1 MDPRTQERVEEW
13 DSRPFNGGFD
23 GLSDL
28 AVADF
33 SGAVS
38 AVGTWLF
45 MLNGRII
52 GIVDGDIEDFET
64 ASGTQYEAPHPSLP
78 LLCAMEERGG
88 ETRAKYYTNET
99 PLREVD
105 DTLQSGSFTGYIELS
120 ENVLSGDYYAVYYG
134 GRRMAAA
141 YIGNAERLLT
151 GDEAFERA
159 ADEVGIYEVTDV
171 EIDVTD
177 VPGTADAD
185 GDTGPAD
192 ETTAEPDSSPAAGSV
207 SETDPAASAIGSDA
221 SDRDESGSEPVVDT
235 SGSAIDPI
243 DVSSTESTEAV
254 DAAGA
259 DPIEDEAADDP
270 SSLTGEIDLTGE
282 VTGITTT
289 DDAATEPESTTA
301 GITDTDPSVTDSG
314 SVSDTDPPAD
324 DSSPSSDTDPT
335 PDTGPATDSDPSPG
349 SAPSDGDVDDRER
362 DSIERV
368 QQDRATA
375 DGTTAPATDDAPA
388 PSTDGLADGDSPA
401 DESGETDVEP
411 GAGDESDATT
421 TASSSADGGAEVSID
436 VTPADEPA
444 TEAETETDADTGAA
458 SESSPNL
465 AEVEAAAEELERNDI
480 SWVDEEGE
488 TDPADRPTAEEP
500 AAESGD
506 APADGEEGYLDEQ
519 LEREEAWRE
528 TRRIPSID
536 PDDSEPAA
544 ETDSREGGRRT
555 RTSRSSPSSSKADA
569 ATAAT
574 SDGTRTASN
583 DGERP
588 AESTTSTAASTE
600 TREERSQT
608 ETRKQKAAAAQS
620 ESSGD
625 GQAAEEKRQRIDA
638 LTEKIEKLREQRDA
652 LATKAEELEAER
664 DRLRSTNDELS
675 STVERLQSRIEE
687 LEAELERERERTGE
701 SDADAAGSEVNAGT
715 RLSAQQ
721 ALSGTNLF
729 VRYASK
735 SQPTL
740 ETAHDGDAD
749 RSEVASNLQLEH
761 HTQFDSADAAV
772 DGEPYADFLP
782 SSMEFRFVDW
792 LTAVVLYEIRDTGN
806 ANGLADLY
814 DAIPRIDRAELD
826 ATISLEDDD
835 TEDVPDQVTFDI
847 VAFDKMGNPLVL
859 VTLNDSREPAT
870 KGMLEGL
877 EEAASAVK
885 ANYPDLAAAF
895 AVTSSYFEPGAL
907 EVAEQATAGGFLS
920 RGSKLSYVNLSRK
933 DGYHLCLVESRSDGF
948 HMNVPEL

>member
-28 AVADF
+28 AAADF

-52 GIVDGDIEDFET
+52 GIIDGDIEDFET

-88 ETRAKYYTNET
+88 DPRAKYYTNET

-105 DTLQSGSFTGYIELS
+105 NTLQSGSFTGYVELS

-151 GDEAFERA
+151 GDEAFDRA

-171 EIDVTD
+171 DIEVTD
-177 VPGTADAD
+177 VPGTDDANAGPEPMD
-185 GDTGPAD
+185 GSTDGS
-192 ETTAEPDSSPAAGSV
+192 DSSPATGTV
-207 SETDPAASAIGSDA
+207 PGTDPAASAAGKDTPGGDSP
-221 SDRDESGSEPVVDT
+221 ESEPGVGAAD
-235 SGSAIDPI
+235 SAIDPI
-243 DVSSTESTEAV
+243 DISSTESTDTV
-254 DAAGA
+254 GA
-259 DPIEDEAADDP
+259 TGSDSIEDEAADDP
-270 SSLTGEIDLTGE
+270 SSLTGEIDLTGDAS
-282 VTGITTT
+282 GITAA
-289 DDAATEPESTTA
+289 DDAATEPDSVSS
-301 GITDTDPSVTDSG
+301 GITETDLSSAGTASETDPSAGTDTASETGQSQG
-314 SVSDTDPPAD
+314 SV
-324 DSSPSSDTDPT
+324 
-335 PDTGPATDSDPSPG
+335 
-349 SAPSDGDVDDRER
+349 PSDGSVDRREQGAT
-362 DSIERV
+362 ERV
-368 QQDRATA
+368 QRDARATA
-375 DGTTAPATDDAPA
+375 DGTTAPATDDAPE
-388 PSTDGLADGDSPA
+388 PSTDDSAGTDSPTS
-401 DESGETDVEP
+401 ESGTAD
-411 GAGDESDATT
+411 
-421 TASSSADGGAEVSID
+421 TASSAADDGGANVSID
-436 VTPADEPA
+436 VTPADE
-444 TEAETETDADTGAA
+444 AEPESESESKTDAHGEAA
-458 SESSPNL
+458 SDSSPDL

-480 SWVDEEGE
+480 SWVDE
-488 TDPADRPTAEEP
+488 D
-500 AAESGD
+500 GD
-506 APADGEEGYLDEQ
+506 DGPADGPTTEESTADSGATSEDDEDGYLDEQ

-536 PDDSEPAA
+536 PDDSESAA
-544 ETDSREGGRRT
+544 ETGSSSDSRRT
-555 RTSRSSPSSSKADA
+555 RTGRSAASSAETDA
-569 ATAAT
+569 TNAPT
-574 SDGTRTASN
+574 SDGQRTGSRN
-583 DGERP
+583 GGRT
-588 AESTTSTAASTE
+588 AESTTAE
-600 TREERSQT
+600 THAERSQT
-608 ETRKQKAAAAQS
+608 GGRQRMSPTQS
-620 ESSGD
+620 ESSTD
-625 GQAAEEKRQRIDA
+625 GRAADRKQQRIDA
-638 LTEKIEKLREQRDA
+638 LTEKLETLQEQRDA

-664 DRLRSTNDELS
+664 DRLRSTNDDLS
-675 STVERLQSRIEE
+675 ATVERLQSRIED
-687 LEAELERERERTGE
+687 LETELERERERT
-701 SDADAAGSEVNAGT
+701 ADAADSGGAAET
-715 RLSAQQ
+715 QLSAQQ

-735 SQPTL
+735 SRPTL

-749 RSEVASNLQLEH
+749 HSEVASNLRLEH
-761 HTQFDSADAAV
+761 HTQFDSAATAV

-792 LTAVVLYEIRDTGN
+792 LTEVVLYEIRDTGN
-806 ANGLADLY
+806 ADSLGDLY

-826 ATISLEDDD
+826 ATISLENDD
-835 TEDVPDQVTFDI
+835 TEDVPDELTFDI

-877 EEAASAVK
+877 EEAASAIK

-907 EVAEQATAGGFLS
+907 EVAEEATSGGFLS

-933 DGYHLCLVESRSDGF
+933 DGYHLCLVESRSEGF

>member
-28 AVADF
+28 AAADF

-38 AVGTWLF
+38 AVGTWVF

-52 GIVDGDIEDFET
+52 GIIDGDIEDFET

-88 ETRAKYYTNET
+88 DTRAKYYTNET

-105 DTLQSGSFTGYIELS
+105 NTLQSGSFTGYVELS

-151 GDEAFERA
+151 GDEAFDRA

-171 EIDVTD
+171 DIEVTD
-177 VPGTADAD
+177 VPGTGDASAGSGPTD
-185 GDTGPAD
+185 G
-192 ETTAEPDSSPAAGSV
+192 TTDGSDSSPATGAVPG
-207 SETDPAASAIGSDA
+207 TDPAASAAGTDTP
-221 SDRDESGSEPVVDT
+221 SGDGAESEPGVGAT
-235 SGSAIDPI
+235 GSAIDPI
-243 DVSSTESTEAV
+243 DISSTESTDTV
-254 DAAGA
+254 GA
-259 DPIEDEAADDP
+259 TGSDQIGDEAADDP
-270 SSLTGEIDLTGE
+270 SSLTGEIDLTGDAS
-282 VTGITTT
+282 GITAT
-289 DDAATEPESTTA
+289 DDAATESDSA
-301 GITDTDPSVTDSG
+301 SSGITETDPSSSGSAPETDPSAGTDAASETGPTTDSG
-314 SVSDTDPPAD
+314 QSQGSV
-324 DSSPSSDTDPT
+324 
-335 PDTGPATDSDPSPG
+335 
-349 SAPSDGDVDDRER
+349 PSDGSVDRREQGAT
-362 DSIERV
+362 ERV
-368 QQDRATA
+368 QRDARATA
-375 DGTTAPATDDAPA
+375 DGTTAPATDAAPEPA
-388 PSTDGLADGDSPA
+388 TDDRGTTDSPA
-401 DESGETDVEP
+401 SEP
-411 GAGDESDATT
+411 GTT
-421 TASSSADGGAEVSID
+421 DTASSAADDGGADVSID
-436 VTPADEPA
+436 VTPADE
-444 TEAETETDADTGAA
+444 AEPGTDTDGEAA
-458 SESSPNL
+458 SDSSPDL

-480 SWVDEEGE
+480 SWVDEEG
-488 TDPADRPTAEEP
+488 DN
-500 AAESGD
+500 G
-506 APADGEEGYLDEQ
+506 PADGPTPEESTADSGDTPEDDEDGYLDEQ

-536 PDDSEPAA
+536 PDDSDPAD
-544 ETDSREGGRRT
+544 ETGSSSDSRRT
-555 RTSRSSPSSSKADA
+555 RTGRSSASAAGADATNAAISDGSRSSSRNGD
-569 ATAAT
+569 
-574 SDGTRTASN
+574 RT
-583 DGERP
+583 
-588 AESTTSTAASTE
+588 AESTTAE
-600 TREERSQT
+600 TRAERSQT
-608 ETRKQKAAAAQS
+608 GGRQRTAATQS
-620 ESSGD
+620 ESAAD
-625 GQAAEEKRQRIDA
+625 GRAADRKQQRIDA
-638 LTEKIEKLREQRDA
+638 LTEKLETLQEQRDT

-664 DRLRSTNDELS
+664 DRLQSTNDDLS
-675 STVERLQSRIEE
+675 ATVERLQSRIED
-687 LEAELERERERTGE
+687 LETELERERERTA
-701 SDADAAGSEVNAGT
+701 DADAADSGGAAET
-715 RLSAQQ
+715 QLSAQQ

-735 SQPTL
+735 SRPTL

-749 RSEVASNLQLEH
+749 RSEVASNLRLEH
-761 HTQFDSADAAV
+761 HTQFDSAAAAV

-792 LTAVVLYEIRDTGN
+792 LTEVVLYEIRDTGN
-806 ANGLADLY
+806 ADSLIDLY

-826 ATISLEDDD
+826 ATISLENDD
-835 TEDVPDQVTFDI
+835 TEDVPDELTFDI

-877 EEAASAVK
+877 EEAASAIK

-907 EVAEQATAGGFLS
+907 EVAEEATSGGFLS

-933 DGYHLCLVESRSDGF
+933 DGYHLCLVESRSEGF